1 VKLAVRHKKKG
12 VLAAQVISSNRSI
25 LKKKDLNT
33 SVPSGHVDELFPPLE
48 EDRLLPSAHGSLR
61 MNWFGLT
68 L

>member
-1 VKLAVRHKKKG
+1 VKLAVRHKK
-12 VLAAQVISSNRSI
+12 NRSTGCASNQQQSI
-25 LKKKDLNT
+25 NFEKKDLNT